1 MKLTNGHSDDLT
13 GVMLP
18 VMPKSPALPSNSP
31 LLLLWRS
38 KSILLT
44 MLLAETVAIILSLTP
59 GLVLEPLVYLGLM
72 SLLLQW
78 IALSTLCLT
87 RLLLPWLGRLSITS
101 LLCSL
106 VVLLTLSAI
115 LMSSLVRW
123 LFPEMLL
130 HIYGK
135 TWYGWLQIPALILAL
150 GALGAFAFHRHWESK
165 QLALR
170 AKQAELDVLRARVD
184 PHFLF
189 NSLNTAVALVH
200 IEPDQAEQVLLD
212 LSDLFRT
219 ALSSNALHPLP
230 RELELTRRYL
240 EIEKLRL
247 GSRLQVAWHLPAL
260 LPNKP
265 IPPLTLQTLAENA
278 VRHGIEKMPQGGRLE
293 IRLLMSAQRLRLRV
307 SNPMPQRPGT
317 PESTGHSVGI
327 AATRARIA
335 AISKGQGGL
344 LTFIE
349 NGEYVAEIVLPQHV
363 A

>member
-1 MKLTNGHSDDLT
+1 
-13 GVMLP
+13 MLP
-18 VMPKSPALPSNSP
+18 VMPKSPALPSGSP

-38 KSILLT
+38 KSILLA
-44 MLLAETVAIILSLTP
+44 MLLAETLAIILSLTP

-106 VVLLTLSAI
+106 VALLVLSAI

-123 LFPEMLL
+123 LFPEMLF

-135 TWYGWLQIPALILAL
+135 AWYGWLQIPALILVLGTL
-150 GALGAFAFHRHWESK
+150 GALAFHRHWESK

-200 IEPDQAEQVLLD
+200 IAPDQAEQVLLD
-212 LSDLFRT
+212 LSDLFRA
-219 ALSSNALHPLP
+219 ALASNELHPLS

-247 GSRLQVAWHLPAL
+247 GERLQVQWHLPRL
-260 LPNKP
+260 LPETP
-265 IPPLTLQTLAENA
+265 IPSLSLQTLSENA
-278 VRHGIEKMPQGGRLE
+278 VRHGIEKMPHGGRLA
-293 IRLLMSAQRLRLRV
+293 IRVLMNARRLRLQV
-307 SNPMPQRPGT
+307 SNPMPQRPNRA
-317 PESTGHSVGI
+317 ESTGHSVGI
-327 AATRARIA
+327 AATRARIE
-335 AISKGQGGL
+335 AISQGQGRL

-349 NGEYVAEIVLPQHV
+349 NGEYVAEIVLPQ
-363 A
+363 